1 MQKAPTHADGLP
13 NMQFAMDATRCLATC
28 SKQMQCGHICASS
41 CGPCLKHRRSLES
54 AHETTADVAEAAG
67 GHLPCHQKCSRLLVC
82 GHPCTRTCHAATE
95 PCSDCSRA
103 CPMACPHARCSLG
116 CSQVS
121 LISATLSDFLH
132 QPLQPIIPRSPLLV

>member
-1 MQKAPTHADGLP
+1 
-13 NMQFAMDATRCLATC
+13 
-28 SKQMQCGHICASS
+28 MQCGHICASS
-41 CGPCLKHRRSLES
+41 CGPCLKHRRSLE
-54 AHETTADVAEAAG
+54 AARQTPADAADAAG
-67 GHLPCHQKCSRLLVC
+67 HHLPCHQKCSRLLVC

-132 QPLQPIIPRSPLLV
+132 QPLQPIIPRFTPACVAYDTVGISYYGVTEFCNSVTNTDPGRI